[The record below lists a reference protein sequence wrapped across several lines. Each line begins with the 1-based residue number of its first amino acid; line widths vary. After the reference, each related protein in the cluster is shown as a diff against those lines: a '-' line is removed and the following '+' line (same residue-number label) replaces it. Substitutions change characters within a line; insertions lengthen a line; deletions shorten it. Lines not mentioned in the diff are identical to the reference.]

1 VVCGAER
8 NQPRRS
14 HHGRSAEIAEIELIG
29 VPFDGYGRAGNQAHA
44 ASALREA
51 GLLDAFE
58 HHHLASHGDLDLP
71 AGDSARGPTSLINER
86 ALLAMTR
93 ALNERV
99 GAAVGA
105 GRLPIVYGGDCS
117 MLLGIVTG
125 LRDHVGDVGLV
136 FIDGHEDT
144 MPLDVS
150 EDGEAANTE
159 LGLLLGLTGRTLG
172 GDIGDRLPA
181 LRRDRLVVLGPR
193 DDAWRRRFNVGTLAD
208 NGVWVAP
215 LAEVADDPAGA
226 GRRAIEQLAAQVDR
240 WWLHIDPVVFPARGL
255 PELPDEPG
263 GLTWDQLTDLVMALF
278 TTSALCVGGS
288 IAIYD
293 PDRDPNRTGAAQIVA
308 FVRNVVARPTI
319 SR

>member
-1 VVCGAER
+1 M
-8 NQPRRS
+8 
-14 HHGRSAEIAEIELIG
+14 
-29 VPFDGYGRAGNQAHA
+29 PFDGYGRAGNHARA
-44 ASALREA
+44 ASALRDA

-58 HHHLASHGDLDLP
+58 HHHLAGHGDLDLP

-193 DDAWRRRFNVGTLAD
+193 DDAWRRRLFEQRAPQTVDERLYPDPTEFSETQLLLRQYACPGCAAMLAQEFC
-208 NGVWVAP
+208 
-215 LAEVADDPAGA
+215 LAEDEPWHDFVLTL
-226 GRRAIEQLAAQVDR
+226 GRASGQDCEDVGSASVLAAEV
-240 WWLHIDPVVFPARGL
+240 
-255 PELPDEPG
+255 
-263 GLTWDQLTDLVMALF
+263 
-278 TTSALCVGGS
+278 
-288 IAIYD
+288 
-293 PDRDPNRTGAAQIVA
+293 NR
-308 FVRNVVARPTI
+308 R
-319 SR
+319 